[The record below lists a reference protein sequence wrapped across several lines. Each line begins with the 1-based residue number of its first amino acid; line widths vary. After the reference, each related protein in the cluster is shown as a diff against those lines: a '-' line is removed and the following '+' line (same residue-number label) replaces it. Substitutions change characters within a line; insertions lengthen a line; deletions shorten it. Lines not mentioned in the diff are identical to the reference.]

1 MNFEFHRRK
10 LGFGRDQALNSS
22 YSSYVLLP
30 ISPSL
35 YFSSSCSRSKCL
47 QLKRV
52 IVRASSS
59 SSTGSRRS
67 SSSRRVYKE
76 SQAQPPTL
84 PVDQIASFAVPAG
97 AFVVISF
104 GIHILPSFYLFGTEF
119 VVC

>member
-30 ISPSL
+30 ISRSL